1 MKNLKNEK
9 GAITLFILASL
20 LFFILAVTSVAINLN
35 RKQIGVEEN
44 YQKIKSSYEKDA
56 NEVYKN
62 TIVETTDE
70 SNNTTV

>member
-20 LFFILAVTSVAINLN
+20 LFFILAITSVAINLN
-35 RKQIGVEEN
+35 HKQAGVEEN

>member
-1 MKNLKNEK
+1 MKNLRNEK

-35 RKQIGVEEN
+35 HKQVGVEEN

-56 NEVYKN
+56 NELYANV
-62 TIVETTDE
+62 IEETT
-70 SNNTTV
+70 

>member
-56 NEVYKN
+56 NELYAN
-62 TIVETTDE
+62 AIDE
-70 SNNTTV
+70 AT